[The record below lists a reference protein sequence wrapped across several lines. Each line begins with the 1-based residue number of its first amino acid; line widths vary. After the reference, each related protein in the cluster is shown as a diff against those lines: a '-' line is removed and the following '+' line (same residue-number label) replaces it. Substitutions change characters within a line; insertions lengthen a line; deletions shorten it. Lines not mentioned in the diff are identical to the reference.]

1 MSVACGSNHSL
12 SIDDKGALFTWG
24 CGSHGKLGHGDS
36 ESRFVPTRVAALE
49 GSTAPLNAFDYC
61 QLRVGLVLLL
71 PPTAEQ
77 ELLLLMLWVA
87 LITRQ
92 QSPMEVWFT
101 LGVVL
106 RQVES
111 CVPGSS
117 QISQCIPQANLATAL
132 PPPLVKTIRKPMLL
146 SLCRHHELSKCSK
159 VTATTFF
166 SPIFYPPSS
175 IWILISHSNL

>member
-1 MSVACGSNHSL
+1 VSVACGSNHSL
-12 SIDDKGALFTWG
+12 SIDDKGALFAWG

-36 ESRFVPTRVAALE
+36 DARYVPTRVAALE
-49 GSTAPLNAFDYC
+49 GSIVRLSAFDYC

-71 PPTAEQ
+71 PPTAVQ

-111 CVPGSS
+111 CVPRSS
-117 QISQCIPQANLATAL
+117 QMSQCIPQANLATAF
-132 PPPLVKTIRKPMLL
+132 PPPLVKMICKPMLL
-146 SLCRHHELSKCSK
+146 SLCRLHKLSKCSK
-159 VTATTFF
+159 VTATTYFHLF
-166 SPIFYPPSS
+166 SS
-175 IWILISHSNL
+175 IIDMDPHFPL